1 MAMQQ
6 QSFSFLKKTAH
17 AVLSEDRVYRYV
29 LYRSLDGEDWDRE
42 FQDSSVPQ
50 KRRTVCFVMLNP
62 STADESHNDPTIEK
76 LMKYAALWGFQRLA
90 VVNLFAIRETDSKKL
105 RPLASG
111 RDIVGPDNDLY
122 IQRVTVAAD
131 KIVLGWGNEGDIL
144 DRGID
149 VARML
154 GAIGV
159 QLWCFKKTGTGQP
172 THPLYQ
178 RDAVTLAD
186 LVRLG
191 P

>member
-6 QSFSFLKKTAH
+6 QSFSFVRKTAH

-62 STADESHNDPTIEK
+62 STANENRNDPTIEK
-76 LMKYAALWGFQRLA
+76 LMKYGAFWGFQRLA
-90 VVNLFAIRETDSKKL
+90 VVNLFAYRETDSKKL
-105 RPLASG
+105 RPLASMK
-111 RDIVGPDNDLY
+111 DIVGLDNDLY
-122 IQRVTVAAD
+122 IQRVTVASD
-131 KIVLGWGNEGDIL
+131 QVVLGWGNEGDIL
-144 DRGID
+144 GRGLY

-154 GAIGV
+154 GAIRV
-159 QLWCFKKTGTGQP
+159 PLWYFKKTDRGEP

-178 RDAVTLAD
+178 RDLAE
-186 LVRLG
+186 LIEWKVG
-191 P
+191 S